1 MPFYIHEALV
11 GLLDVEFTSE
21 AQAKRHASLEKQLDP
36 TAGWMTVVEIAKKPT
51 AKERASFELPAEK
64 FVSARGR

>member
-1 MPFYIHEALV
+1 MFYIHEALV

-36 TAGWMTVVEIAKKPT
+36 TAGWMTVVELPKKPT